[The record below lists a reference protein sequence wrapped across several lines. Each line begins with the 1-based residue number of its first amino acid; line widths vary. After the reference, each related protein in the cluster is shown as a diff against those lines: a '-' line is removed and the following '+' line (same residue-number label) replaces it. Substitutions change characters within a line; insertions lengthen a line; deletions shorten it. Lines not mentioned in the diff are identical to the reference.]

1 MLLLQNLLPAGEL
14 QLVPL
19 PVALVFVAAL
29 GAMVGSFLN
38 VVIHRLPR
46 DQSVVFPSSR
56 CPSCGAAIR
65 PYDNVPILSWLVL
78 RGRCRS
84 CKVRI
89 NARYPAVEAL
99 TALLFAL
106 VLLQQGLTAGLL
118 PDLVFTAALV
128 ALVFIDA
135 EHMLLPD
142 AITLPGVGFALV
154 ARALVPNLYGVEFLR
169 DGMMAGWP
177 DAGLSLVNALLGA
190 LVGGGSLWL
199 VGWLWERLR
208 GVEAMG
214 LGDVKMMFMVGAYLG
229 WPLTLVT
236 LFLGV
241 VAGAITGVA
250 VMMRRGERD
259 MRMLLPFGIFL
270 GAGAFAALLAGR
282 RIVEWYVSHFLPQ

>member
-1 MLLLQNLLPAGEL
+1 MPLLQNLLPAGDL
-14 QLVPL
+14 QLVPFPL
-19 PVALVFVAAL
+19 ALVFVTAF
-29 GAMVGSFLN
+29 GAVIGSFLN

-46 DQSVVFPSSR
+46 EESVVFPSSR

-65 PYDNVPILSWLVL
+65 PYDNVPVLSWLVL

-84 CKVRI
+84 CKAAI

-106 VLLQQGLTAGLL
+106 VLFQQGLTVGLL
-118 PDLVFTAALV
+118 PDLIFTAALV

-135 EHMLLPD
+135 EHMILPD
-142 AITLPGVGFALV
+142 AITLPGVGFALFV
-154 ARALVPNLYGVEFLR
+154 RALVPNLYGVEFLR
-169 DGMMAGWP
+169 EGMLAGWP
-177 DAGLSLVNALLGA
+177 DVGLSLANAVLGA
-190 LVGGGSLWL
+190 LVGGGTLWL

-236 LFLGV
+236 LFMGV
-241 VAGAITGVA
+241 VAGALVGVA
-250 VMMRRGERD
+250 LMLRRGERD
-259 MRMLLPFGIFL
+259 MRMMLPFGIFL
-270 GAGAFAALLAGR
+270 GAGAFASLLAGR
-282 RIVEWYVSHFLPQ
+282 PIVEWYVSHFLP

>member
-1 MLLLQNLLPAGEL
+1 MLLLQNFLPAGDM

-19 PVALVFVAAL
+19 PVALVFVTAV
-29 GAMVGSFLN
+29 GAMIGSFLN

-46 DQSVVFPSSR
+46 EESVVFPSSR
-56 CPSCGAAIR
+56 CPSCGTAIK
-65 PYDNVPILSWLVL
+65 PYDNIPVLSWVVL

-84 CKVRI
+84 CKAPI
-89 NARYPAVEAL
+89 NARYPAVELL

-106 VLLQQGLTAGLL
+106 VLLQQGMTAGLL
-118 PDLVFTAALV
+118 PDLIFTAALV

-135 EHMLLPD
+135 EHMILPD

-169 DGMMAGWP
+169 EGALSGWP
-177 DAGLSLVNALLGA
+177 DVGLSLTNAVLGA
-190 LVGGGSLWL
+190 AVGGGTLWL
-199 VGWLWERLR
+199 VGWLWERVR

-241 VAGAITGVA
+241 VAGALTGVA
-250 VMMRRGERD
+250 LMLRRGERD
-259 MRMLLPFGIFL
+259 MRMMLPFGIFL
-270 GAGAFAALLAGR
+270 GAGAFASLLAGR
-282 RIVEWYVSHFLPQ
+282 AMVDWYVSHFLP

>member
-1 MLLLQNLLPAGEL
+1 MPLLQNFLPAGDL
-14 QLVPL
+14 QLVPF
-19 PVALVFVAAL
+19 PVALAFVAAL
-29 GAMVGSFLN
+29 GAMIGSFLN

-46 DQSVVFPSSR
+46 EESVVFPSSR
-56 CPSCGAAIR
+56 CPGCGAAIK
-65 PYDNVPILSWLVL
+65 PYDNIPVLSWLAL

-84 CKVRI
+84 CKAAI

-99 TALLFAL
+99 TAVLFVL
-106 VLLQQGLTAGLL
+106 VLLRTGLTAALL

-142 AITLPGVGFALV
+142 LITLPGVGFALV

-169 DGMMAGWP
+169 EGVMAGWP
-177 DAGLSLVNALLGA
+177 DAGLSLANAVLGA

-199 VGWLWERLR
+199 VGWLWERVR

-241 VAGAITGVA
+241 VAGAVTGVA
-250 VMMRRGERD
+250 LMLRRGERD
-259 MRMLLPFGIFL
+259 MQTMIPFGIFL

-282 RIVEWYVSHFLPQ
+282 AIVEWYVSHFLP